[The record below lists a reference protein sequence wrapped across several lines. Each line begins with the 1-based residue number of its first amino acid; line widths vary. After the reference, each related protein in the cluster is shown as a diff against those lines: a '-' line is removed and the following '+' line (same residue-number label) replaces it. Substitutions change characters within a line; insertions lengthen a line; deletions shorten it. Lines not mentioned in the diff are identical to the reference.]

1 MVIVGTVILAAPGS
15 CGAPC
20 RPAQPSS
27 HGSAVNC
34 YGGPRRQ
41 QVQVAVTVPT
51 FRFVASAFRVRPRLY
66 IAVLALV
73 AYVLAA
79 PASAHGADSDFRS
92 AEVTATRFF
101 EPLEHNVVDVAGE
114 FAEGPPYTA
123 DFLANFTATG
133 GIERWGYPTSA
144 VFEESPG
151 RLTQYY
157 QRGVVDWQPPPGGG
171 AHSFQRRL
179 AWDYLGG
186 GLGGSTDLG
195 VELHLTNPNPGDLL
209 GPWGHK
215 VANTSV
221 EGVPIGFAAF
231 FHRLGGIASF
241 GFPKTDARRDTHPQA
256 ELHTPGRPVD
266 GRIRQ
271 YFQSAV
277 LEYHPESPGAP
288 VKLSLLGDTLRDH
301 RYPGRA
307 WRHYLA
313 FGPEAPLAVGDQLN
327 LGPARRGPQGASVE
341 AVAEFLELSLLR
353 VETDRAC
360 GSGFFVTDDGYALTT
375 WTLASDAQ
383 SITVESPRGYSAP
396 ARLVAG
402 DVAFDLALIKID
414 GDGHF
419 PVVWDDAGSA
429 AVGDDLVTHGY
440 RSTSILNGRATACQA
455 WPTAELR
462 SYTHVASHQ
471 RSDFRPPI
479 DVGNS
484 GGPAALRSGQVAGL
498 IAGGTPERP
507 SAEAFVPAV
516 EIQPRISAWIADLD
530 RGQAAT
536 RPPQQSYE
544 RTVLAQLDALV
555 CPAGAT
561 DRGVWDWP
569 LAVQVQ
575 GREIELTATVFL
587 NDNAFSAAFIEFGD
601 GFYNLVF
608 RNDLIILGEYYDYES
623 YSTLRW
629 QRGHIYS
636 PDIFRDEI
644 HGDLKR
650 GAEFDVK
657 FVYNGGAVALFVNG
671 NTVHQDTG
679 YPYLD
684 DISIGIGCI
693 DPDYYEDTPEIHL
706 TDILITGR
714 PSPTI

>member
-1 MVIVGTVILAAPGS
+1 MLL
-15 CGAPC
+15 
-20 RPAQPSS
+20 
-27 HGSAVNC
+27 
-34 YGGPRRQ
+34 
-41 QVQVAVTVPT
+41 
-51 FRFVASAFRVRPRLY
+51 F
-66 IAVLALV
+66 VLAVHL
-73 AYVLAA
+73 LASPSTA
-79 PASAHGADSDFRS
+79 GAAEPGFLS
-92 AEVTATRFF
+92 AEVTATQFF
-101 EPLEHNVVDVAGE
+101 EPLEHNVVNVAGA
-114 FAEGPPYTA
+114 FADGTPYE
-123 DFLANFTATG
+123 ANFLDNFTRTG

-151 RLTQYY
+151 TLTQYY

-195 VELHLTNPNPGDLL
+195 VELHLTNPNPGEEF
-209 GPWGHK
+209 GPWGHT
-215 VANTSV
+215 VSNTSV
-221 EGVPIGFAAF
+221 EGVPIGFADF
-231 FHRLGGIASF
+231 FHRLGGVASF
-241 GFPKTDARRDTHPQA
+241 GFPKTDARSDTHPEA
-256 ELHTPGRPVD
+256 VLHTPGRQPD
-266 GRIRQ
+266 ERIRQ

-277 LEYHPESPGAP
+277 LEYHPESPGSP

-301 RYPGRA
+301 RYPRRT
-307 WRHYLA
+307 WQLYLA

-327 LGPARRGPQGASVE
+327 LGLTRRGPEGSTVE
-341 AVAEFLELSLLR
+341 AVAEFLEMSLLR
-353 VETDRAC
+353 VQTDHAC

-383 SITVESPRGYSAP
+383 SIRVESPRGYSAT
-396 ARLVAG
+396 AHLVAG
-402 DVAFDLALIKID
+402 DVAFDLALIKIE

-419 PVVWDDAGSA
+419 PVIWDDAGSA
-429 AVGDDLVTHGY
+429 SVGDDLVTHGY
-440 RSTSILNGRATACQA
+440 RSTSILNGRATACQS
-455 WPTAELR
+455 WPSAELR

-484 GGPAALRSGQVAGL
+484 GGPAVLRTGHVAGM

-507 SAEAFVPAV
+507 SAEAFVPAA
-516 EIQPRISAWIADLD
+516 EIQPRILDWIADLD
-530 RGQAAT
+530 RGQVPT

-544 RTVLAQLDALV
+544 RTVLAQLDALA
-555 CPAGAT
+555 CPSGAT
-561 DRGVWDWP
+561 ERGVWDWP
-569 LAVQVQ
+569 LAFRVQ
-575 GREIELTATVFL
+575 GREIELSARVLL
-587 NDNAFSAAFIEFGD
+587 NDSTYSAALIEFGD
-601 GFYNLVF
+601 AFHNSVF

-657 FVYNGGAVALFVNG
+657 FVYNGGSVALFVNG

-679 YPYLD
+679 YPYQH

-693 DPDYYEDTPEIHL
+693 DPYYYEATPGIHIN
-706 TDILITGR
+706 DILVTGI

>member
-1 MVIVGTVILAAPGS
+1 MTIPS
-15 CGAPC
+15 DRFSFPAPC
-20 RPAQPSS
+20 ART
-27 HGSAVNC
+27 C
-34 YGGPRRQ
+34 LI
-41 QVQVAVTVPT
+41 
-51 FRFVASAFRVRPRLY
+51 ASL
-66 IAVLALV
+66 LALT
-73 AYVLAA
+73 AFAIFTPSGIRAA
-79 PASAHGADSDFRS
+79 NSGFLSAGI
-92 AEVTATRFF
+92 TATRFF
-101 EPLEHNVVDVAGE
+101 EPLEHNSVNVAGE
-114 FAEGPPYTA
+114 FADGQPFE
-123 DFLANFTATG
+123 ANFLENFTHTG

-151 RLTQYY
+151 TLTQYY

-186 GLGGSTDLG
+186 GLGGSIDLG
-195 VELHLTNPNPGDLL
+195 VELHLTNPSPGEEF

-215 VANTSV
+215 VANSSV
-221 EGVPIGFAAF
+221 EGVHIGFADF
-231 FHRLGGIASF
+231 FHRLGGITSF
-241 GFPKTDARRDTHPQA
+241 GFPKTDARRDDHPQA

-277 LEYHPESPGAP
+277 LEYHPESPESP

-301 RYPGRA
+301 RYPRRT
-307 WRHYLA
+307 WQLYLA

-327 LGPARRGPQGASVE
+327 LGLARRGPEGSTVE

-353 VETDRAC
+353 VQTDRAC

-383 SITVESPRGYSAP
+383 TITVESPRGYSAP
-396 ARLVAG
+396 AHLVAG

-414 GDGHF
+414 GDGHI

-429 AVGDDLVTHGY
+429 SVGDDLVTHGY
-440 RSTSILNGRATACQA
+440 RSTSILNGRATACQP

-484 GGPAALRSGQVAGL
+484 GGPAALRSGQLAGM

-507 SAEAFVPAV
+507 SAEAFVPAM

-530 RGQAAT
+530 RGQTPT

-544 RTVLAQLDALV
+544 RTVLAQVDSLA
-555 CPAGAT
+555 CPSGAT
-561 DRGVWDWP
+561 ERGVWDWP
-569 LAVQVQ
+569 LAFRVQ
-575 GREIELTATVFL
+575 GREIELSAKVRL
-587 NDNAFSAAFIEFGD
+587 NDSTYSAALIEFGD
-601 GFYNLVF
+601 AFHNSVF

-629 QRGHIYS
+629 QRDHLYN
-636 PDIFRDEI
+636 PNIFRDEI

-657 FVYNGGAVALFVNG
+657 FVYNGGAVALFING

-679 YPYLD
+679 YPYQH

-693 DPDYYEDTPEIHL
+693 DPDYYEVTPGIQIN
-706 TDILITGR
+706 DILVTGR